1 MQLGAVKIDSNN
13 IICAMGNDSG
23 EIMSTAVFPV
33 STQEKALED
42 ILAYY
47 KTKRSKGIGIAVS
60 QCMDTSWDINS
71 LLKSIDSS
79 FKCPVAY
86 DTLGNCTILGE
97 NTFGSCKGLKNCM
110 CMISGDKSEI
120 GVIFEGKQ
128 VKNLQPIELSDENVD
143 KLIEDYKPEKIV
155 TEADSSMVLKGAL
168 IVIRKV
174 A

>member
-1 MQLGAVKIDSNN
+1 MQLGAVKIDNNN

-23 EIMSTAVFPV
+23 EIMSTTVFPV

-42 ILAYY
+42 IITYY
-47 KTKRSKGIGIAVS
+47 KSKRSKGIGLAIS
-60 QCMDTSWDINS
+60 QCMDSSWDINS
-71 LLKSIDSS
+71 FLGTLKSS
-79 FKCPVAY
+79 FKCPIAA
-86 DTLGNCTILGE
+86 DTLANCTILGE

-110 CMISGDKSEI
+110 CMLSGDKLEI
-120 GVIFEGKQ
+120 AVISEGKQ
-128 VKNLQPIELSDENVD
+128 VKNLEPMEITEENTD

-155 TEADSSMVLKGAL
+155 TDVDNNMVIKGAL